1 MYVRKPSASLTPPN
15 AYVLEAGTIIHR
27 VHDSAYAGNQFNPCL
42 GSPTRFAPIHGTHG
56 ECVPSLYAGGEL
68 ETAIYETIFHD
79 IPAKAKLKTVP
90 RQQVLTRSHTTLAIA
105 RDLKLASLRKPDLQN
120 WQVTRNALIASN
132 AKHYG
137 ATAAWAEAI
146 HHQFTDIDGLI
157 WTSNQCDP
165 DSAILL
171 FGDLV
176 DQVDLIVEDCRVGSL
191 DPSLL
196 ADVRMAGKRSGITI
210 TL

>member
-1 MYVRKPSASLTPPN
+1 M
-15 AYVLEAGTIIHR
+15 
-27 VHDSAYAGNQFNPCL
+27 HDSAYAGNQFNPCL
-42 GSPTRFAPIHGTHG
+42 GSPTRFAPIHDRHG
-56 ECVPSLYAGGEL
+56 NCVPALYAGSTL

-90 RQQVLTRSHTTLAIA
+90 RQQVLTRSHTTLVVAC
-105 RDLKLASLRKPDLQN
+105 DLRLASLRKPDLN
-120 WQVTRNALIASN
+120 TWQVTRNALIASN

-146 HHQFTDIDGLI
+146 HHQFSDIDGLI

-165 DSAILL
+165 DSAFLL
-171 FGDLV
+171 FGDRV
-176 DQVDLIVEDCRVGSL
+176 DQGDLTVEDCRVGSL

-196 ADVRMAGKRSGITI
+196 TDVRIAGKRSGIII

>member
-1 MYVRKPSASLTPPN
+1 MYVRKPSASLTLPN
-15 AYVLEAGTIIHR
+15 TYALKTGTIIHR

-42 GSPTRFAPIHGTHG
+42 GSPTRFAPIHDRDGN
-56 ECVPSLYAGGEL
+56 CVPSLYAGSTL

-90 RQQVLTRSHTTLAIA
+90 RQQVLTRSHTTLVVAC
-105 RDLKLASLRKPDLQN
+105 DLRLASLRKPDLN
-120 WQVTRNALIASN
+120 TWQVTRNALIASN

-146 HHQFTDIDGLI
+146 HHQFSDIDGLI

-165 DSAILL
+165 DSAFLF
-171 FGDLV
+171 FGDRV
-176 DQVDLIVEDCRVGSL
+176 DQGELTAQDCRVGSL
-191 DPSLL
+191 DPSLVT
-196 ADVRMAGKRSGITI
+196 DVRIAGKRSRIII